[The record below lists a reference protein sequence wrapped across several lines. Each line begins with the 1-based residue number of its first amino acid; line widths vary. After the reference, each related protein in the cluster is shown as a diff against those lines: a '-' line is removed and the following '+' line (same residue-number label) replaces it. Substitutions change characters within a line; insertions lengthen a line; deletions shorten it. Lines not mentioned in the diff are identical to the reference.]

1 MTPGSWPAKQMQKVT
16 SPDTNLAEQIQRGE
30 STAEAALYEKYSAR
44 VYYLALSELR
54 SREDAEDVRTET
66 FMRVIQA
73 IRSRSLRSPEALSSF
88 ILGTAHNV
96 IREGL
101 RQRWK
106 VDRIAKLENE
116 RGPSAEPDQ
125 FFLDPNVKHA
135 IKQVIDRL
143 KPRERAFLLMYYYQ
157 EIPPVE
163 IASRLNLKPER
174 LRLIKSRA
182 LKHFRE
188 IYLRLVKT

>member
-1 MTPGSWPAKQMQKVT
+1 MQKLT
-16 SPDTNLAEQIQRGE
+16 FPDTSLADQIQRGE

-88 ILGTAHNV
+88 IMGTAHNV

-101 RQRWK
+101 RQRRK
-106 VDRIAKLENE
+106 VDRIAQLENE

-157 EIPPVE
+157 EIPPAE
-163 IASRLNLKPER
+163 IASRLSLKPER